1 MNRLWKEKPVSIDDI
16 TGLFNTI
23 ENEFYR
29 ENPDFEPSGWSK
41 PTTQLNYAP
50 LPEKL
55 KPYPDGKELLRVKT
69 DTLDIY
75 VDKGTRLKGT
85 RAGIHVHESGGIT
98 FVMRGKGGITD
109 FVNGYMNTY
118 NPTGHYYY
126 MPANTTM
133 SASNFSGGNVK
144 ETLENQRH
152 SRDNGP
158 VIAGQDW
165 VDGRQTARLLGLRD
179 HHSQEADQT
188 GEVSL

>member
-1 MNRLWKEKPVSIDDI
+1 MEHSNSISDLSKRNQHIVNRLWKEKPVSIDGI

-133 SASNFSGGNVK
+133 SASNFSGGSVK
-144 ETLENQRH
+144 LMDIFITPPGQPPITVLEPGYPGYVP
-152 SRDNGP
+152 S
-158 VIAGQDW
+158 
-165 VDGRQTARLLGLRD
+165 
-179 HHSQEADQT
+179 
-188 GEVSL
+188 

>member
-1 MNRLWKEKPVSIDDI
+1 LEHSNSISDLSKRNQHIVNRLWKEKPVSIDDI

-144 ETLENQRH
+144 LMDIFITPPGQSPITVLEPGYPGYVP
-152 SRDNGP
+152 S
-158 VIAGQDW
+158 
-165 VDGRQTARLLGLRD
+165 
-179 HHSQEADQT
+179 
-188 GEVSL
+188 